1 MTELPAELDASSP
14 ASTTRTLDDQ
24 AYEFDV
30 LVLDGATR
38 QSLACVR
45 SLGRAGLRVAVGE
58 TSDHIDSAHPA
69 LGLRSRYAARAVVL
83 PSFTPDASAFA
94 AAVTEFVR
102 AHPTRVV
109 LPTGDRVIGALL
121 PVRDQ
126 FAAAG
131 STLALPPTPAL
142 DIANNKDRTIE
153 IALGLGIRCPR
164 SAHIDSL
171 DKLPGLLAGFSFPF
185 VLKPTASWAPL
196 APDRLQTIEV
206 VSEAELTAVT
216 REFLSAGVGVLAQE
230 WVGGRREEIDLFM
243 VGGEV
248 RASFAWVMNRT
259 FPTLGGVSSARA
271 SIALPPDT
279 YAMAVD
285 LVRAA
290 GLDGMC
296 DVEFRRDTRG
306 RPYLMEINARLPG
319 ATEMSQLCG
328 IDFPLL
334 IWQWASGLAVDEIQ
348 GYRAGVRARW
358 LRGELRWL
366 WNNLHEGGR
375 PDSVSRTRA
384 VWTFLAEFARTRHYD
399 CLDWRDL
406 RPVIAE
412 FRSTAVQSVTGRRPD
427 F

>member
-1 MTELPAELDASSP
+1 MTELPAEIDTTSP
-14 ASTTRTLDDQ
+14 ASATLTLADQ
-24 AYEFDV
+24 AHEYDV

-58 TSDHIDSAHPA
+58 TSDHIDHAHPA
-69 LGLRSRYAARAVVL
+69 LGFRSRYAAGTVVL
-83 PSFTPDASAFA
+83 PGFTPDVSAFV
-94 AAVTEFVR
+94 AAVLEFVR
-102 AHPTRVV
+102 THPTRVI

-121 PVRDQ
+121 PVRDH

-142 DIANNKDRTIE
+142 DIANNKDQTIDL
-153 IALGLGIRCPR
+153 ALGLGIRCPR

-171 DKLPGLLAGFSFPF
+171 DKLPALLAEFSFPF
-185 VLKPTASWAPL
+185 VLKPTASWAPRAL
-196 APDRLQTIEV
+196 DRQQTIEV

-216 REFLSAGVGVLAQE
+216 QEFLTAGVGVLAQE

-243 VGGEV
+243 VGGDV

-259 FPTLGGVSSARA
+259 FPTLGGVSSARESVA
-271 SIALPPDT
+271 MPPDT
-279 YAMAVD
+279 YAMAVE

-290 GLDGMC
+290 GLQGMC

-306 RPYLMEINARLPG
+306 LPYLMEINARLPG

-328 IDFPLL
+328 VDFPLL
-334 IWQWASGLAVDEIQ
+334 IWQWASGLAVDEVR
-348 GYRAGVRARW
+348 GYQTGVRARW

-366 WNNLHEGGR
+366 WNNFHEAGR

-384 VWTFLAEFARTRHYD
+384 LWTFIAAFGRTRHYD

-412 FRSTAVQSVTGRRPD
+412 FRSTAVQSVGGKRSD

>member
-83 PSFTPDASAFA
+83 PSFTPDASAFV

-296 DVEFRRDTRG
+296 DV
-306 RPYLMEINARLPG
+306 
-319 ATEMSQLCG
+319 
-328 IDFPLL
+328 DFPLL